1 MPFEEKLRQLSDRVN
16 KRHGI
21 SLERSTRHLAG
32 LVASVLRNGAWS
44 ELSARTEQEL
54 KVAAEDT
61 LSHSE
66 CLDASGY
73 LHEKVL
79 SSGRI
84 VDLKLKNDLRAVQN
98 QIQGMFDSKEAPERG
113 FVYVAWSQRPEE
125 YWYVGKARTVDRLN
139 LSAHGK
145 LARATAHA
153 TQLSLVF
160 PSQSKEEI
168 LSGVE
173 ASIHMII
180 LALTGE
186 LPKLNDR
193 RETVPVHQGGKHVD
207 GLAKFL
213 TKIAN
218 QVRASAG

>member
-16 KRHGI
+16 DKHGS
-21 SLERSTRHLAG
+21 SLERSTKHLAG
-32 LVASVLRNGAWS
+32 LVASVLRNGTWS
-44 ELSARTEQEL
+44 ELSARTEKEL
-54 KVAAEDT
+54 KDAAEET
-61 LSHSE
+61 LFHSV
-66 CLDASGY
+66 CLDAAGY
-73 LHEKVL
+73 LDEKVL

-84 VDLKLKNDLRAVQN
+84 VDLKLKNDLRAVQD
-98 QIQGMFDSKEAPERG
+98 QIQGMFDSKAAPKRG
-113 FVYVAWSQRPEE
+113 FVYVAWCQRPEE
-125 YWYVGKARTVDRLN
+125 YWYVGKAGTVDRLN

-145 LARATAHA
+145 LARATADA

-173 ASIHMII
+173 ASIQTMIYAI
-180 LALTGE
+180 TGE
-186 LPKLNDR
+186 LPKLNER

-207 GLAKFL
+207 DLAKFL

-218 QVRASAG
+218 QVRASAD